1 MISNEKVNDIM
12 KIVTPHEESG
22 LLIKDV
28 KETTENEAKEQKGGF
43 LGILLVASLLGNLLT
58 S

>member
-28 KETTENEAKEQKGGF
+28 KETTENEGKE
-43 LGILLVASLLGNLLT
+43 
-58 S
+58 